1 MCQPPPL
8 FILFHESTFHPLSWK
23 IYDQWLLLSTKLTEV
38 PLACWVCK
46 LRDQVEC
53 VNWEIKGIC
62 REQFRRSRW
71 PTFCHLDRLWPPNLL
86 FITAPCLRTA
96 MSGHNF
102 ISAPCLRT
110 FTPERHLLPPP
121 ANKDDFEKG
130 NDDDPKDDPVVQWG
144 LPELEGMT
152 TIV

>member
-38 PLACWVCK
+38 PLACWMCK

-62 REQFRRSRW
+62 REQFRHSGW

-96 MSGHNF
+96 
-102 ISAPCLRT
+102 PCLGIIL
-110 FTPERHLLPPP
+110 FQHHVYVLLHQ
-121 ANKDDFEKG
+121 KDIFSLHPRIKMILKKEMMMI
-130 NDDDPKDDPVVQWG
+130 PKMIPLCNEACQS
-144 LPELEGMT
+144 
-152 TIV
+152 